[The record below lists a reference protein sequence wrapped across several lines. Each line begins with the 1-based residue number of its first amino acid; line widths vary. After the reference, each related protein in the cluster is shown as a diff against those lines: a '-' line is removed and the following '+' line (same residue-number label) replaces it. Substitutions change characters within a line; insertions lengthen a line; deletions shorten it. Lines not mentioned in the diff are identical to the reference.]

1 MASTLP
7 QVIFIGAPV
16 AKFSREFEG
25 QGFTVRNLK
34 SLTDWE
40 EEILKIAES
49 EQIILQTRSEKI
61 FDNILADGRFV
72 NQPNLIS
79 PNLSYLKLGNKG
91 LVRELLARKFPQ
103 YTVSY
108 KVIKNSVLAI
118 HGEVEKQVQRLFPQE
133 DVERRYIAKPVNGSH
148 SSFVSTINNAEEL
161 RDYLRFASN
170 SITEDVI
177 IEDFI
182 TGQQYSLDTYVSRS
196 GEVIHTPICQQVISE
211 NVTLYSGYPSQLPAA
226 VEIQLQQVFTEIYR
240 AMGLQTLA
248 VHAEFRYSPEMGLR
262 IIELNPRTGGYRSDM
277 LNLSYGIDHIKN
289 YVNIFSGQE
298 IIVSRKLQK
307 YSMCPQFWSEDT
319 GVLVEITG
327 LENLSELS
335 SYSNHYVL
343 QKVGRVVGPAAAG
356 YQRCLT
362 VILTNDSE
370 QVLLGDLEKL
380 QALIKIKVV

>member
-1 MASTLP
+1 
-7 QVIFIGAPV
+7 
-16 AKFSREFEG
+16 
-25 QGFTVRNLK
+25 
-34 SLTDWE
+34 
-40 EEILKIAES
+40 
-49 EQIILQTRSEKI
+49 
-61 FDNILADGRFV
+61 
-72 NQPNLIS
+72 
-79 PNLSYLKLGNKG
+79 LGNKG

-118 HGEVEKQVQRLFPQE
+118 PGEVEKQVQGLFPQE

-148 SSFVSTINNAEEL
+148 SSFVSTINKSEEL

-177 IEDFI
+177 IEEFI
-182 TGQQYSLDTYVSRS
+182 TGQQYSLDTYVSKS
-196 GEVIHTPICQQVISE
+196 GEVIHTPICQQVIKE

-298 IIVSRKLQK
+298 IIVSGKLQK

-335 SYSNHYVL
+335 SYSTHYVL

-362 VILTNDSE
+362 VILANDSE